1 MTTRLNES
9 EISTTGN
16 IIGNVIQTD
25 NYQYANGAP
34 FSGGGS
40 SYGNSNVTTLLS
52 SFGSNTI
59 STTGNITSGYF
70 VGNGSQLTGIV
81 AVSSYG
87 NSNVTTL
94 LSSFGSNTISTTGNI
109 TSGYFVGNGSQL
121 TGIVAV
127 SSYGNSNVTTLL
139 ADFGSNTIST
149 TGNITVAGNL
159 IVQGN
164 TIQIGNIIA
173 DAKTIQLTSFTGNA
187 FQANGSGIT
196 VGNNDIA
203 TFTYG
208 AVANRWLTNIGLDVV
223 GGFSANSNGNTWSF
237 NNNFMTAPSG
247 AFWSSQS
254 TTLDEYI
261 TSAPDGYINLQSLYA
276 NSNVASQVHLE
287 HGLATIVVDN
297 GSEYTWQFD
306 DTGNLTLPGNTFAV
320 NYANG
325 NPVTINSSSYGNS
338 NVTTLLSSFGSNT
351 ISTTGNITSGYFVG
365 NGSQLTG
372 IVAVSSYGNSNVTT
386 LLADFGSNTI
396 STTGNITSG
405 NITAGNLIVQGKTI
419 QLTSFTGNAFQANGS
434 GITVGTVDIATFTY
448 GAVANRWLTNIG
460 LDVVG
465 GFSANSNGNTWSFNN
480 NFMTAPSGAF
490 WSSQSTTLD
499 EYITSAPDGYINLQ
513 SLYANSNVASQVHLE
528 HGLATIVVDNGSE
541 YTWQFDDTGNLTLPS
556 GGNLIVSG
564 AIVGSGA
571 SPAPS
576 LSGFSSVNTTTLSAT
591 GNVSGNN
598 ISATTAFQLPVY
610 ANTTVRDAAISSPAI
625 GMLIVVGNIYQ
636 GYNGSAWG
644 NITLT

>member
-34 FSGGGS
+34 FSGGG
-40 SYGNSNVTTLLS
+40 
-52 SFGSNTI
+52 
-59 STTGNITSGYF
+59 
-70 VGNGSQLTGIV
+70 
-81 AVSSYG
+81 SSYG

-196 VGNNDIA
+196 VGANDDIA
-203 TFTYG
+203 TLTYG

-223 GGFSANSNGNTWSF
+223 GGFSANSSGNTWSF

-405 NITAGNLIVQGKTI
+405 NITVAGNLIVQGNTIQIGNIIADAKTI
-419 QLTSFTGNAFQANGS
+419 QLANFTGNAFQANGS
-434 GITVGTVDIATFTY
+434 GITVGNNDIATLTY

-465 GFSANSNGNTWSFNN
+465 GFSANSSGNTWSFNN

-490 WSSQSTTLD
+490 WNSQTTTLD

-576 LSGFSSVNTTTLSAT
+576 LSGFSSVNTITLSAT

>member
-34 FSGGGS
+34 FSGGG
-40 SYGNSNVTTLLS
+40 
-52 SFGSNTI
+52 
-59 STTGNITSGYF
+59 
-70 VGNGSQLTGIV
+70 
-81 AVSSYG
+81 SSYG

-196 VGNNDIA
+196 VGANDDIA
-203 TFTYG
+203 TLTYG

-223 GGFSANSNGNTWSF
+223 GGFSANSSGNTWSF

-396 STTGNITSG
+396 STTGNITV
-405 NITAGNLIVQGKTI
+405 AGNLIVQGNTIQIGNIIADAKTI